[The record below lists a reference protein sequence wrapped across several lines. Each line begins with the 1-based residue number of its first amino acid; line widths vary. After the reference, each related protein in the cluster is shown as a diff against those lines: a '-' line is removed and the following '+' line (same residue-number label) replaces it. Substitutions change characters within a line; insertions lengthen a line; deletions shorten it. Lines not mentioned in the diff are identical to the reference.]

1 MGDFSKE
8 YDKLNAEQ
16 KKAVDQIEGAVLVI
30 AGPGTG
36 KTQLL
41 SLRVANI
48 LEKSDSLAQNIL
60 CLTFTNK
67 ASNNMQ
73 LRLSRLVGPLA
84 HKVMIN
90 TFHSFAAEVMNL
102 YPEYFW
108 QGARLTNVPTA
119 VQYEIIT
126 DILSALPLDN
136 PLALKFAGQFT
147 STKDVLDGL
156 KLTKEAGLTPNK
168 LRALITHNISY
179 IDEIEETLV
188 EICSERLSYKKLDEL
203 AMQIEELPAQHTDE
217 VTRPLVALSTVILES
232 FEAAHTADDS
242 TGKTKNTSAWKSR
255 WVKSVEGQKGMFE
268 ERKRN
273 AWWLALA
280 DVYESY
286 RGALHARGYYDFSD
300 MIIEVISQLEQNP
313 DMLAD
318 IQERFHYVLIDE
330 FQDTNAA
337 QLRLAHL
344 VADNYASEGNPNIM
358 AVGDDDQSIYKFNGA
373 ELSNMMG
380 FTRSYPKAKTFVLT
394 DNYRSSQDVLD
405 ISMQVIAQASERVTT
420 KHAAITKE
428 LVAKNSPDK
437 KSNIQHLS
445 YPTKEHEYYQLA
457 GEISKAQKQGTVAVL
472 ARGHDSLRSIAH
484 TLNLQNVPVRYEQ
497 QQSVLEQPIVKQI
510 SLISEIIIAIADGN
524 ENLVNTFIPELLTYE
539 AWQVKPNTLWEL
551 AIGNRGK
558 AHWLK
563 TLTDHEDEHL
573 QTIGLWLLWLA
584 GKAKTEPLS
593 RVLEYII
600 GLSASEH
607 LTSPLRRFYLEAD
620 VVDTPY
626 LASISAVRKLTNLAQ
641 EFSNHGSATVQ
652 DFVRLLHVSR
662 NNNQTIT
669 DQSLF
674 VTAVNAVELLTIH
687 KAKGLE
693 FDSVFIIDAMESSWK
708 PSARGRKA
716 PSNLPLRPNGDD
728 YDDYVRLMFVAM
740 TRAKRDII
748 ISSYYTTEN
757 GDEAV
762 ASSIIRDIIP
772 ATVLAF
778 NETTNAT
785 AVLETSLTWPRLE
798 GSEEKVLLKE
808 ILDNYTLSPS
818 AFLDFLDIA
827 KGGPQYFLEKYL
839 LRLPEAQS
847 VPAAFGSSIHT
858 ALERAQQ
865 MVLDDNFELGA
876 VLSAY
881 KAALLEQGLSSTDY
895 ERYLEHGK
903 KIITQLFNKYDLDL
917 QKTGQPEVSLRTRI
931 NDVTL
936 GGKLDRVD
944 KNGTEL
950 LISDYKTGKP
960 LSSLQTKSQA
970 LQQKAWRHRTQLEL
984 YILMAKESGNYPGA
998 KTIAAQMTYVEA
1010 ETKKDLTL
1018 RHEASAEE
1026 LDRLQRLIVV
1036 VNQKI
1041 QTLNLPDVRHY
1052 EASYNGTRQFEED
1065 LLSGVI

>member
-1 MGDFSKE
+1 MGEFSKE

-16 KKAVDQIEGAVLVI
+16 KKAVDATEGAVLVI

-48 LEKSDSLAQNIL
+48 LDKSDSQAQNIL

-90 TFHSFAAEVMNL
+90 TFHSFAAEVMNM

-108 QGARLTNVPTA
+108 QGARLINVPTA

-156 KLTKEAGLTPNK
+156 KLAKEAGLTPDK

-179 IDEIEETLV
+179 IDEVEDLLV

-203 AMQIEELPAQHTDE
+203 AMQIEELPEQHTDE

-232 FEAAHTADDS
+232 FEAAHTADDG
-242 TGKTKNTSAWKSR
+242 TDRTKNTSAWKAR
-255 WVKSVEGQKGMFE
+255 WIKSVEGQKGMFE

-286 RGALHARGYYDFSD
+286 RSALHERGYYDFSD

-344 VADNYASEGNPNIM
+344 VADSYASAGNPNIM

-380 FTRSYPKAKTFVLT
+380 FTRSYPQAKTFVLT

-428 LVAKNSPDK
+428 LVAKNPPSK
-437 KSNIQHLS
+437 KSSIQHLS
-445 YPTKEHEYYQLA
+445 FPTKEHQYYEIAKQ
-457 GEISKAQKQGTVAVL
+457 ISKAQKEGSVAVL
-472 ARGHDSLRSIAH
+472 ARSHDSLRAVAH

-510 SLISEIIIAIADGN
+510 RLIAEIIIAIADGN

-539 AWQVKPNTLWEL
+539 AWNIKPYTLWEL

-563 TLTDHEDEHL
+563 TLTDHPDEHL
-573 QTIGLWLLWLA
+573 QTIGNWLLWLA
-584 GKAKTEPLS
+584 GKAKTEPLC
-593 RVLEYII
+593 RVLEFII

-620 VVDTPY
+620 AVDTPY
-626 LASISAVRKLTNLAQ
+626 LASISAVRKLTEMAQ
-641 EFSNHGSATVQ
+641 EFSSHGSATVQ
-652 DFVRLLHVSR
+652 DFIRLLHVSI

-674 VTAVNAVELLTIH
+674 VTAANAVELLTIH

-693 FDSVFIIDAMESSWK
+693 FDAVFIVDAMESNWK

-740 TRAKRDII
+740 TRAKRDITI
-748 ISSYYTTEN
+748 ASYYTTGS

-772 ATVLAF
+772 ATILDY
-778 NETTNAT
+778 NEANDA
-785 AVLETSLTWPRLE
+785 AKVLETTLTWPRLE
-798 GSEEKVLLKE
+798 GSEEKALLGE
-808 ILDNYTLSPS
+808 ILENYTLSPS
-818 AFLDFLDIA
+818 AFLDFLDVA

-881 KAALLEQGLSSTDY
+881 KAALLEQGMSNNDF
-895 ERYLEHGK
+895 ERYLDHGK
-903 KIITQLFNKYDLDL
+903 KIISQLFEKYDLDL
-917 QKTGQPEVSLRTRI
+917 QKTGQPEVSLRARFD
-931 NDVTL
+931 NVTIA
-936 GGKLDRVD
+936 GKLDRAD
-944 KNGTEL
+944 TSGTEL
-950 LISDYKTGKP
+950 LITDYKTGKP
-960 LSSLQTKSQA
+960 LTSLQTKSQA

-984 YILMAKESGNYPGA
+984 YTFMAKESGHYPDS
-998 KTIAAQMTYVEA
+998 KTIEAQMTYVEA
-1010 ETKKDLTL
+1010 ETKKELSL
-1018 RHEASAEE
+1018 RYAAEPEA
-1026 LDRLQRLIVV
+1026 LQRLRHLVV
-1036 VNQKI
+1036 AVNEKI
-1041 QTLNLPDVRHY
+1041 QSLNLPDVRHY
-1052 EASYNGTRQFEED
+1052 EASYSGTLQFEED
-1065 LLSGVI
+1065 LLSGAI